1 MLSFRTIVPHTLE
14 LLRHLMAEPYLQGCR
29 LVGGTSLALQY
40 GHRSSVDLDMF
51 GDVPDD
57 DLALLDIL
65 ERFGTVQGQKTS
77 KYIKSFVV
85 DAIKVDFV
93 NYSRYPWIDDA
104 VVEDGLRLASPKD
117 IAAMKTYAVQNRG
130 SKKDFIDMYFLL
142 QHFTLEEILG
152 FYSQKYPNY
161 SMFRTRMS
169 LTYFEDAENQEC
181 PKMWVDVDWKTV
193 KESISQAVRQVD
205 WSHYLE

>member
-57 DLALLDIL
+57 DMALLDIL

-85 DAIKVDFV
+85 DNIKVDFV
-93 NYSRYPWIDDA
+93 NYSRYPWIDEMVA
-104 VVEDGLRLASPKD
+104 EDGLRLASPKD
-117 IAAMKTYAVQNRG
+117 IAAMKTYAIQNRG

-152 FYSQKYPNY
+152 FYSQKYPNC

-169 LTYFEDAENQEC
+169 LTYFEDAEGQGC

-193 KESISQAVRQVD
+193 KESISCAVRKVD
-205 WSHYLE
+205 WSRYLE

>member
-57 DLALLDIL
+57 DQALLDIL

>member
-142 QHFTLEEILG
+142 QRFTLEEILG